1 MARFRSEVPRM
12 KRDQFTFYRSYYE
25 AIKTLPA
32 KELKT
37 ALIAICAYALDEE
50 MPSLSGIANSVFA
63 LVRPTLDTG
72 RKKAENRANKSE
84 RSGKSEEQSKNKSEQ
99 NGTSENKQGQT
110 RKEKEGEREG
120 EVEREDDMSISIIP
134 VIPSAREAP
143 PASPPSKTSASVG
156 YFLRHINASASGE
169 CLRELLD
176 YEQKLGS
183 DVCIY
188 AMRYAI
194 DEQKTWSYIR
204 AILAAYVRD
213 GVKSVDDIKRRDMQ
227 RGQRPTGKNAARN
240 AQYSTHGGS
249 VSDLERKAIEEALR
263 EGGA

>member
-1 MARFRSEVPRM
+1 M

-32 KELKT
+32 KELKSV
-37 ALIAICAYALDEE
+37 LLAICSYALDEE
-50 MPSLSGIANSVFA
+50 APALSGIANSVFV
-63 LVRPTLDTG
+63 LIRPTLDSG
-72 RKKAENRANKSE
+72 RKKAENRVNK
-84 RSGKSEEQSKNKSEQ
+84 RGTKREQ
-99 NGTSENKQGQT
+99 NENKTEQN
-110 RKEKEGEREG
+110 RKESEGEREIESEIESEREGEGEG

-143 PASPPSKTSASVG
+143 PASPPSKISASVG

-176 YEQKLGS
+176 YEHKLGS

-194 DEQKTWSYIR
+194 DEQKTAWSYIR
-204 AILAAYVRD
+204 AILAAYARD

-249 VSDLERKAIEEALR
+249 VSDLERKAIEAALR

>member
-1 MARFRSEVPRM
+1 M
-12 KRDQFTFYRSYYE
+12 KREQFTFYRSYYE

-50 MPSLSGIANSVFA
+50 TPSLSGIANSVFA

-84 RSGKSEEQSKNKSEQ
+84 RSGKNEEQSKNKSEQ
-99 NGTSENKQGQT
+99 NGTNENKQEQT
-110 RKEKEGEREG
+110 RNEKEGEREGEG
-120 EVEREDDMSISIIP
+120 EVEREDDMSKSIIP
-134 VIPSAREAP
+134 VIPSAREAAP
-143 PASPPSKTSASVG
+143 VSPPSKTGAAVG

-176 YEQKLGS
+176 YEHKLGS

-194 DEQKTWSYIR
+194 DEQKTAWSYIR
-204 AILAAYVRD
+204 AILAAYARD

-249 VSDLERKAIEEALR
+249 VSDLERKAIEAALR

>member
-1 MARFRSEVPRM
+1 M
-12 KRDQFTFYRSYYE
+12 KREQFTFYRSYYE

-32 KELKT
+32 KELKSV
-37 ALIAICAYALDEE
+37 LLAICSYALDEE
-50 MPSLSGIANSVFA
+50 VPVLSGISNSVFV
-63 LVRPTLDTG
+63 LIRPTLDSG
-72 RKKAENRANKSE
+72 RKKAENRVNK
-84 RSGKSEEQSKNKSEQ
+84 RGTKREQ
-99 NGTSENKQGQT
+99 NENKTEQN
-110 RKEKEGEREG
+110 RKESEGEREVEREV

-156 YFLRHINASASGE
+156 YFLHHINASASGE
-169 CLRELLD
+169 CLRELLG

-194 DEQKTWSYIR
+194 DEKKTAWSYIR

-249 VSDLERKAIEEALR
+249 VSDLERKAIEAALR

>member
-1 MARFRSEVPRM
+1 M
-12 KRDQFTFYRSYYE
+12 KREQFTFYRSYYE

-32 KELKT
+32 KELKSV
-37 ALIAICAYALDEE
+37 LLAICSYALDEE
-50 MPSLSGIANSVFA
+50 APVLSGIANSVFV
-63 LVRPTLDTG
+63 LIRPTLDSG
-72 RKKAENRANKSE
+72 RKKAENRVNK
-84 RSGKSEEQSKNKSEQ
+84 RGTKREQ
-99 NGTSENKQGQT
+99 NENKTEQN
-110 RKEKEGEREG
+110 RKEGEGEREVES
-120 EVEREDDMSISIIP
+120 EVESEREDDMSISIIP

-143 PASPPSKTSASVG
+143 PVSPPSKASAAVG

-169 CLRELLD
+169 CLRELLG

-194 DEQKTWSYIR
+194 DEKKTAWSYIR

-227 RGQRPTGKNAARN
+227 RGQRPTGKNVARN
-240 AQYSTHGGS
+240 AQYSTHGGA

>member
-1 MARFRSEVPRM
+1 M

-50 MPSLSGIANSVFA
+50 TPSLSGVANSVFA

-72 RKKAENRANKSE
+72 RKKAENRVNKSE
-84 RSGKSEEQSKNKSEQ
+84 RSCKNGEQVKNKSEQ
-99 NGTSENKQGQT
+99 NGTNENKQEQT
-110 RKEKEGEREG
+110 RNEREVEREVEV
-120 EVEREDDMSISIIP
+120 EVEREDDMSKSIIP

-143 PASPPSKTSASVG
+143 PVSPPSKTSAAVG

-169 CLRELLD
+169 CLRELLG

-194 DEQKTWSYIR
+194 DEQKTAWSYIR
-204 AILAAYVRD
+204 AILAAYVHD

-227 RGQRPTGKNAARN
+227 RSQRQAGKNAARN

-249 VSDLERKAIEEALR
+249 VSDLERKAIEAALR

>member
-1 MARFRSEVPRM
+1 M
-12 KRDQFTFYRSYYE
+12 KREQFTFYRSYYE

-32 KELKT
+32 KELKSV
-37 ALIAICAYALDEE
+37 LLAICSYALDEE
-50 MPSLSGIANSVFA
+50 APALSGIANSVFV
-63 LVRPTLDTG
+63 LIRPTLDSG
-72 RKKAENRANKSE
+72 RKKAENRVKK
-84 RSGKSEEQSKNKSEQ
+84 RGTKQEQ
-99 NGTSENKQGQT
+99 NENKTEQN
-110 RKEKEGEREG
+110 RKEGEGEREVESEREG
-120 EVEREDDMSISIIP
+120 EVEVEREDDMSKSIIP

-143 PASPPSKTSASVG
+143 PVSPPSKTSAAVG

-169 CLRELLD
+169 CLRELLG

-194 DEQKTWSYIR
+194 DEQKTAWSYIR
-204 AILAAYVRD
+204 AVLAAYVRD

-240 AQYSTHGGS
+240 AQYSTHDGS
-249 VSDLERKAIEEALR
+249 VSDLERKAIEAALR

>member
-1 MARFRSEVPRM
+1 M

-37 ALIAICAYALDEE
+37 ALVAICAYALDEE
-50 MPSLSGIANSVFA
+50 MPTLSGIANSVFA
-63 LVRPTLDTG
+63 LIRPTLDTG
-72 RKKAENRANKSE
+72 RKKAENRVNKSE
-84 RSGKSEEQSKNKSEQ
+84 RSRKNEEQSKNKPEQ
-99 NGTSENKQGQT
+99 TGTNGNRQEQT

-120 EVEREDDMSISIIP
+120 EVEREDDMSKSIIP
-134 VIPSAREAP
+134 VIPDAREAP
-143 PASPPSKTSASVG
+143 PLPAARSQESASVG
-156 YFLRHINASASGE
+156 YFLHHVNANASGE

-188 AMRYAI
+188 ALRYAL
-194 DEQKTWSYIR
+194 DEQKISWSYIR

-213 GVKSVDDIKRRDMQ
+213 GVKTLDDVKRREMQ
-227 RGQRPTGKNAARN
+227 RGKRSRTTSKGAERN
-240 AQYSTHGGS
+240 VQFSTHSGS
-249 VSDLERKAIEEALR
+249 VSDLERKAIEAALR
-263 EGGA
+263 EDCS

>member
-1 MARFRSEVPRM
+1 M
-12 KRDQFTFYRSYYE
+12 KREQFTFYRSYYE

-32 KELKT
+32 KELKSV
-37 ALIAICAYALDEE
+37 LLAICSYALDEE
-50 MPSLSGIANSVFA
+50 APVLSGIANSVFV
-63 LVRPTLDTG
+63 LIRPTLDSG
-72 RKKAENRANKSE
+72 RKKAENRVNK
-84 RSGKSEEQSKNKSEQ
+84 RGTKQEQ
-99 NGTSENKQGQT
+99 NENKTEQN
-110 RKEKEGEREG
+110 RKEGEGEREVESEREG
-120 EVEREDDMSISIIP
+120 EVEREDDMSKSIIP

-143 PASPPSKTSASVG
+143 PVSPPSKTSAAVG

-194 DEQKTWSYIR
+194 DEQKTAWSYIR

-240 AQYSTHGGS
+240 AQYCTHGGS
-249 VSDLERKAIEEALR
+249 VSDLERKAIEAALR

>member
-1 MARFRSEVPRM
+1 M

-32 KELKT
+32 KELKSV
-37 ALIAICAYALDEE
+37 LLAICSYALDEE
-50 MPSLSGIANSVFA
+50 APALSGIANSVFV
-63 LVRPTLDTG
+63 LIRPTLDSG
-72 RKKAENRANKSE
+72 RKKAENRVNK
-84 RSGKSEEQSKNKSEQ
+84 RGTKREQ
-99 NGTSENKQGQT
+99 NENKTEQN
-110 RKEKEGEREG
+110 RNESEGEREIESEIESEREGEG

-176 YEQKLGS
+176 YEHKLGS

-194 DEQKTWSYIR
+194 DEQKTAWSYIR
-204 AILAAYVRD
+204 AILAAYARD

-249 VSDLERKAIEEALR
+249 VSDLERKAIEAALR

>member
-1 MARFRSEVPRM
+1 MR
-12 KRDQFTFYRSYYE
+12 RDQFTFYRSYYE

-50 MPSLSGIANSVFA
+50 TPSLSGIANSVFA

-84 RSGKSEEQSKNKSEQ
+84 RSSKNEEQSKNKQEQ
-99 NGTSENKQGQT
+99 TGTNENKPEQT

-120 EVEREDDMSISIIP
+120 EVEREDDMSKSIIP

-143 PASPPSKTSASVG
+143 PVSPPSKTSDAVG

-194 DEQKTWSYIR
+194 DEQKTAWSYIR
-204 AILAAYVRD
+204 AVLAAYVRD

-227 RGQRPTGKNAARN
+227 RGQRQAGKNAARN

-249 VSDLERKAIEEALR
+249 VSDLERKAIEAALR
-263 EGGA
+263 EGCS

>member
-1 MARFRSEVPRM
+1 M

-50 MPSLSGIANSVFA
+50 TPSLSGIANSVFA

-84 RSGKSEEQSKNKSEQ
+84 RSGKNEELSKNNPEQ
-99 NGTSENKQGQT
+99 TGTNENKQEQT
-110 RKEKEGEREG
+110 RKEKEG
-120 EVEREDDMSISIIP
+120 EVEREDDMSESIIP
-134 VIPSAREAP
+134 VIPDTREAQPGP
-143 PASPPSKTSASVG
+143 PVQPKESASVG
-156 YFLRHINASASGE
+156 YFLHHVNANASGE

-188 AMRYAI
+188 ALRYAL
-194 DEQKTWSYIR
+194 DEQKISWSYIR

-213 GVKSVDDIKRRDMQ
+213 GVKTLDDVKRREMR
-227 RGQRPTGKNAARN
+227 RGQRSRTTSKGAERN
-240 AQYSTHGGS
+240 VQFSTHSGS
-249 VSDLERKAIEEALR
+249 VSDLERKAIEAALR
-263 EGGA
+263 EDCS

>member
-1 MARFRSEVPRM
+1 M
-12 KRDQFTFYRSYYE
+12 KREQFTFYRSYYE

-32 KELKT
+32 KELKSV
-37 ALIAICAYALDEE
+37 LLAICSYALDEE
-50 MPSLSGIANSVFA
+50 APVLSGIANSVFI
-63 LVRPTLDTG
+63 LIRPTLDSG
-72 RKKAENRANKSE
+72 RKKAGNRVNK
-84 RSGKSEEQSKNKSEQ
+84 RRTEQEQ
-99 NGTSENKQGQT
+99 NENKTGQN
-110 RKEKEGEREG
+110 RKEDEGEREVEREREG
-120 EVEREDDMSISIIP
+120 EVEREVEREDDMSKSIIP

-143 PASPPSKTSASVG
+143 PVSQPSKTSAAVG

-194 DEQKTWSYIR
+194 DEQKTAWSYIR

-213 GVKSVDDIKRRDMQ
+213 GVKSVDDVKRRDMQ
-227 RGQRPTGKNAARN
+227 RGQRPAGKNAARN

-249 VSDLERKAIEEALR
+249 VSDLERKAIEAALR

>member
-1 MARFRSEVPRM
+1 M
-12 KRDQFTFYRSYYE
+12 KREQFTFYRSYYE

-32 KELKT
+32 KELKSV
-37 ALIAICAYALDEE
+37 LLAICSYALDEE
-50 MPSLSGIANSVFA
+50 APALSGIANSVFV
-63 LVRPTLDTG
+63 LIRPTLDSG
-72 RKKAENRANKSE
+72 RKKAENRVKK
-84 RSGKSEEQSKNKSEQ
+84 RGTKQEQ
-99 NGTSENKQGQT
+99 NENKTEQN
-110 RKEKEGEREG
+110 RKEGEGEREVESEREG
-120 EVEREDDMSISIIP
+120 EVEVEVEREDDMSKSIIP

-143 PASPPSKTSASVG
+143 PVSPPSKTSAAVG

-169 CLRELLD
+169 CLRELLG

-194 DEQKTWSYIR
+194 DEQKTAWSYIR
-204 AILAAYVRD
+204 AVLAAYVRD

-240 AQYSTHGGS
+240 AQYSTHDGS
-249 VSDLERKAIEEALR
+249 VSDLERKAIEAALL
-263 EGGA
+263 EGCS

>member
-1 MARFRSEVPRM
+1 M

-50 MPSLSGIANSVFA
+50 TPSLSGIANSVFA

-84 RSGKSEEQSKNKSEQ
+84 RSGKNEEQSKNKPEQ
-99 NGTSENKQGQT
+99 TRTNENKQEQT
-110 RKEKEGEREG
+110 RKEKEG
-120 EVEREDDMSISIIP
+120 EVEREDDMSESIIP
-134 VIPSAREAP
+134 VIPDAREAQPGP
-143 PASPPSKTSASVG
+143 PVPPKESASVG
-156 YFLRHINASASGE
+156 YFLHHVNANASGE

-176 YEQKLGS
+176 YEQNLGS

-188 AMRYAI
+188 ALRYAL
-194 DEQKTWSYIR
+194 DEQKISWSYIR

-213 GVKSVDDIKRRDMQ
+213 GVKTLDDVKRREMQ
-227 RGQRPTGKNAARN
+227 RGKRSRTTSKGAERN
-240 AQYSTHGGS
+240 VQFSTHSGS
-249 VSDLERKAIEEALR
+249 VSDLERKAIEAALR
-263 EGGA
+263 EGCS